1 MNQTSAE
8 EVTANLRRRWLLL
21 LPAVFVTYSL
31 AYLDRA
37 NYGFGAAAGLAATL
51 HITDSQTALLGSLFF
66 LGYFFFQ
73 VPGIAYARR
82 RNTSRLIFFTLIV
95 WGALAALTGV
105 IRSFWLLAVDRL
117 LLGVAESL
125 IFPAMLLLLTNWF
138 TRSERSRAN
147 AILILGNPAT
157 ILWMSAI
164 TGFLIRLF
172 GWQMTF
178 ILEGAPSIVW
188 AFVWIMIV
196 RDRPEKASWMS
207 TEASALLNSQLAA
220 EQASLPKMGSLGRVL
235 IRPDV
240 LLLSAQYFCWSIGVY
255 GFVLW
260 LPTIIRQGS
269 SLGIGITG
277 LLSAIPYLFAV
288 LAMLLVAYLSDKS
301 LRRQSLVWPFLIFA
315 GTALLGSFLFAA
327 HSFWLAYGCLIIAGG
342 AMFAPYGPFFA
353 ILPEIVPSNVCGE
366 AMALV
371 NSFGALGAFFGSWI
385 VGLLQSRTGN
395 SRAGYLLMAIA
406 LIVSGFIMILGFR
419 KSVPASRDQP
429 DEVSLDAEIVAP
441 RIP

>member
-1 MNQTSAE
+1 LDQSVPPTG
-8 EVTANLRRRWLLL
+8 EVTANLRKRWLFL

-66 LGYFFFQ
+66 LGYFLFQ

-82 RNTSRLIFFTLIV
+82 KNTSLLIFYALIA
-95 WGALAALTGV
+95 WGTLAALTGV
-105 IRSFWLLAVDRL
+105 IHTFWLLALDRL

-147 AILILGNPAT
+147 AILILGNPLT

-164 TGFLIRLF
+164 TGFLIHSF

-178 ILEGAPSIVW
+178 VIEGLPSIAW
-188 AFVWIMIV
+188 AFVWLWV
-196 RDRPEKASWMS
+196 VHDRPEKAPWMS
-207 TEASALLNSQLAA
+207 AETSAYLSSEIAKEQIALLPVNTLLKA
-220 EQASLPKMGSLGRVL
+220 L

-240 LLLSAQYFCWSIGVY
+240 LLLSAQYFCWSLGLY

-260 LPTIIRQGS
+260 LPTMVRQGS
-269 SLGIGITG
+269 EVGIGMTG
-277 LLSAIPYLFAV
+277 LLSAIPYLLAV
-288 LAMLLVAYLSDKS
+288 LMMLLVAYLSDKT
-301 LRRQSLVWPFLIFA
+301 LRRSSLVWPFLLFS
-315 GTALLGSFLFAA
+315 GVALLGSFLFAA
-327 HSFWLAYGCLIIAGG
+327 HGFWLAYGCLILAGG

-353 ILPEIVPSNVCGE
+353 IIPEVIPRNLAGE
-366 AMALV
+366 MMAMV
-371 NSFGALGAFFGSWI
+371 NSCGALGAFFGSWI
-385 VGLLQSRTGN
+385 VGLLQARTGN
-395 SRAGYLLMAIA
+395 SRAGYLLMA
-406 LIVSGFIMILGFR
+406 
-419 KSVPASRDQP
+419 
-429 DEVSLDAEIVAP
+429 VSLILSGLIMLFGLRQPAP
-441 RIP
+441 RNARATPGELK